1 MTQMKTPGP
10 SGDPPQPL
18 RIAVLLSGSGTS
30 LENLFEHIDAGLP
43 AEVVCV
49 VSSKKSAFGL
59 ERAERGPR
67 RVD

>member
-1 MTQMKTPGP
+1 MV
-10 SGDPPQPL
+10 QPTGIL

-49 VSSKKSAFGL
+49 ISSKKGSSWM
-59 ERAERGPR
+59 
-67 RVD
+67 